1 MVSMTT
7 EIHEKQNKFSDMA
20 QSQMS
25 NSEKEEEI
33 ASELICLCEDDVQ
46 CFHKFKEKIP
56 LSEQSFLPVSFQAG
70 LLLEDKNEFKIQS
83 FDYLLALD
91 FEATVRNLI

>member
-1 MVSMTT
+1 
-7 EIHEKQNKFSDMA
+7 MA
-20 QSQMS
+20 QSQSQMS
-25 NSEKEEEI
+25 NSQNEEDI
-33 ASELICLCEDDVQ
+33 ASELICFCEDDVP

>member
-1 MVSMTT
+1 MKTNFFR
-7 EIHEKQNKFSDMA
+7 EMA

-25 NSEKEEEI
+25 NSQNEEET
-33 ASELICLCEDDVQ
+33 ASDLICLCEDGVP

-56 LSEQSFLPVSFQAG
+56 LNGQSFLPVSFLAD
-70 LLLEDKNEFKIQS
+70 LLLEEDKKEFKIQI

-91 FEATVRNLI
+91 FEATVGETYFK

>member
-1 MVSMTT
+1 
-7 EIHEKQNKFSDMA
+7 MA
-20 QSQMS
+20 QSQSQMS
-25 NSEKEEEI
+25 NSQNEEDI
-33 ASELICLCEDDVQ
+33 ASELICLCEDDVP
-46 CFHKFKEKIP
+46 CFHKLKEKIP

-70 LLLEDKNEFKIQS
+70 SLLEDKNEFKIQR

>member
-1 MVSMTT
+1 
-7 EIHEKQNKFSDMA
+7 MA
-20 QSQMS
+20 QSHSQMS
-25 NSEKEEEI
+25 NSQNEEDIAPDI
-33 ASELICLCEDDVQ
+33 ASELICLCEDDVP

>member
-1 MVSMTT
+1 
-7 EIHEKQNKFSDMA
+7 MA
-20 QSQMS
+20 QSQSQMS
-25 NSEKEEEI
+25 NSQNEEDI
-33 ASELICLCEDDVQ
+33 ASELICLCEDDVP

-56 LSEQSFLPVSFQAG
+56 LSEQSFLPVSFHQAG
-70 LLLEDKNEFKIQS
+70 LLLEDKYEFKIQS